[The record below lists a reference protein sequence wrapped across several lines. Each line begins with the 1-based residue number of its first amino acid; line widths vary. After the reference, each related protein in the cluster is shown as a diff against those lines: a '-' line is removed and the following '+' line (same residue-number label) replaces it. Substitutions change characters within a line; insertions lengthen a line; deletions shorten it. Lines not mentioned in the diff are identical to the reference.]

1 MRTRVNVSLSED
13 LVKKI
18 DERAKAMYISRS
30 SYIAM
35 ALATKMQAEDM
46 MSVLPELT
54 KLAKEQQLRELQG

>member
-1 MRTRVNVSLSED
+1 MRVNVSLSEE

-46 MSVLPELT
+46 MSVLI
-54 KLAKEQQLRELQG
+54 

>member
-1 MRTRVNVSLSED
+1 MRVNVNLSEE

-35 ALATKMQAEDM
+35 ALATKMQTEDM

>member
-1 MRTRVNVSLSED
+1 MRVNVNLSEE